1 MRVAF
6 YCDCEGIHLEM
17 GKLFVASVNKAMPGV
32 EVFHL
37 TNETCPAIDGAKPL
51 RLPNDM
57 PMGLRRLTHYASL
70 EGKWLLCDSDV
81 IVQKDVRH
89 VLEGPVD
96 VAVVSRKGTDIEG
109 TDYEKVFPYN
119 FGVVF
124 SNSQLFWKMVLGVVE
139 TLPRELQ
146 EWEGE
151 QAALGSIA
159 KDKQFRVAVLP
170 NEYNYTPRSRVEDVS
185 DKFILHYKGPRKSW
199 ITTYP

>member
-6 YCDCEGIHLEM
+6 YCESAGPHLEI

-37 TNETCPAIDGAKPL
+37 TNETCPEIDGAKPI

-57 PMGLRRLTHYASL
+57 PMGIRRLTHYAQL

-89 VLEGPVD
+89 VFNGPVD
-96 VAVVSRKGTDIEG
+96 VAVVSRKGTPLEG
-109 TDYEKVFPYN
+109 TDYEKAFPYN

-124 SNSQLFWKMVLGVVE
+124 SDSQKFWNAGL
-139 TLPRELQ
+139 ELLKKAPPALQ
-146 EWEGE
+146 QWEGE
-151 QAALGSIA
+151 QHVLGHLA
-159 KDKQFRVAVLP
+159 DGGGYRVAILP
-170 NEYNYTPRSRVEDVS
+170 NKYNWTPLSRDEDVS
-185 DKFILHYKGPRKSW
+185 DKYIVHYKGPRKKW
-199 ITTYP
+199 LLGL

>member
-6 YCDCEGIHLEM
+6 YCDSEGPHLEA
-17 GKLFVASVNKAMPGV
+17 GKLFVASVNRAMPGA

-37 TNETCPAIDGAKPL
+37 TNETCPEIDGAKAL

-57 PMGLRRLTHYASL
+57 PMGIRRLTHYAGL

-89 VLEGPVD
+89 VLDGAID

-124 SNSQLFWKMVLGVVE
+124 SESPLFWRMVLGVVQ
-139 TLPRELQ
+139 TLPKDLQ
-146 EWEGE
+146 HWGGE
-151 QAALGSIA
+151 QAALGSVA
-159 KDKQFRVAVLP
+159 NSGEFRVSVLP
-170 NEYNYTPRSRVEDVS
+170 NEYNYTPRSPSEDVS
-185 DKFILHYKGPRKSW
+185 DKAIVHYKGPRKKW
-199 ITTYP
+199 LLRK